1 MPRIPEFTIPTVDLQ
16 PQRMV
21 AAQSP
26 SIEPM
31 RNFAPEQMQKL
42 GEGILRAGQGAIM
55 IQNHIDDAKVRESD
69 SLLADYTAEALAN
82 RDTGYKFKIGKAAL
96 NSYQSTIDGY
106 NARRRDIEATLTNDV
121 QRKMFAQQAD
131 RRTNSFLTDV
141 NEHYVKQA
149 KVFDSATTSARIS
162 SKQRDAVTYRDD
174 PERLNQLL
182 RGQDSITSEVARL
195 AELNGM
201 PTVGEGSE
209 IYQDTVRSK
218 LAEVHSGIITSY
230 LAEDRVEDAAKY
242 FQKLDQ
248 QKDLDPETSSKMQSV
263 LRKRSEEYIS
273 YRIADEIHKGG
284 GSIVDKLNAVRAY
297 YESKDQK
304 DMTPDIRRMVEQKLR
319 QSDSDQR
326 VAEANQGVEDFTAAQ
341 EFLRKPENYRKTVD
355 DLATWDPER
364 WERLQKS
371 GKIDSL
377 VSWINN
383 GNRFY
388 TDPRALDELYVA
400 RELVEPTKIR
410 VPVVLPGAQD
420 VVMVTKTIKPLRD
433 MTPNEIRH
441 TYGGRLSDPELN
453 HWINV
458 AAGGRS
464 GRSSSGAGGMTVDDA
479 AKPTE
484 AMLDDMIRNTGRK
497 LGLIDPKDT
506 SKRVSG
512 KEAEYD
518 DFHQDIMIWSKT
530 AIQDEKTKEARLP
543 NVNDV
548 KQHLDNLLIEV
559 GKKNTAL
566 TSRLG
571 GRTDTPVN
579 KYEYARMTP
588 ADKAGVY
595 TVVNDAGTE
604 KLVTQANIA
613 IAANNQ
619 KLINALKSQ
628 GLAPT
633 DENIIRQYKAVTG
646 VFPGEPIPTPT
657 SQAMSD
663 AAKKLEQDA
672 LQKKLGQGGWS
683 EFFPPS
689 YDEPY
694 KHPFGRELK
703 SPDVD
708 LSGVWSAIKG
718 IPDAVWGM
726 AVNREPKPAQQLPN
740 GDLNPAYVAGVAQ
753 VKRWHNTEDATR
765 SFATMVKVAG
775 NKMPTDS
782 ALKQWLK
789 DSRPD
794 TFVNTGESPAG
805 SPSKVHQYI
814 VDIAEREAKVADKAN
829 ATAVAQKL
837 REMLPAWEKEQ
848 EAAKQAAWQKERKQ
862 IGAQFPDKFQ
872 QTKTDTVQAPVPN
885 VRKIEAD
892 YIDDARYDFIRL
904 VRASTDRYKFS
915 SEISDQDI
923 LNFMET
929 YDRKFGNVRSDSNIL
944 FESRTQMINDFAN
957 VLGSKSSTVN
967 ETISRMRTFALRMG
981 SNSVSE
987 YRKKNRL

>member
-42 GEGILRAGQGAIM
+42 GEGISRAGQGAIM

-82 RDTGYKFKIGKAAL
+82 RETGYKFKIGKAAL

-400 RELVEPTKIR
+400 RELVEPTKIL
-410 VPVVLPGAQD
+410 VPIKIPVVFPGTMD

-497 LGLIDPKDT
+497 LGLIDSKDT

-518 DFHQDIMIWSKT
+518 DFHEEIMRWSKT
-530 AIQDEKTKEARLP
+530 AIEDEKTKQARLP

-559 GKKNTAL
+559 GKKNTAR
-566 TSRLG
+566 TSFL

-579 KYEYARMTP
+579 KYEYARMTA
-588 ADKAGVY
+588 ADRAGVY
-595 TVVNDAGTE
+595 TVVNDGGTE

-683 EFFPPS
+683 EFFPSS
-689 YDEPY
+689 YDESY
-694 KHPFGRELK
+694 KNPFGRELT

-765 SFATMVKVAG
+765 SFATMVNNAG
-775 NKMPTDS
+775 DQVPTDA
-782 ALKQWLK
+782 ALKQWMQSAAPN
-789 DSRPD
+789 DISQ
-794 TFVNTGESPAG
+794 TGESFAG
-805 SPSKVHQYI
+805 STEKVFQYI
-814 VDIAEREAKVADKAN
+814 VDIAEREAKVSNKDN
-829 ATAVAQKL
+829 ASAAAQKL
-837 REMLPAWEKEQ
+837 REMIPAWREQ
-848 EAAKQAAWQKERKQ
+848 QQKERNKKK
-862 IGAQFPDKFQ
+862 PW
-872 QTKTDTVQAPVPN
+872 TDTRHLDNPESIQAM
-885 VRKIEAD
+885 
-892 YIDDARYDFIRL
+892 
-904 VRASTDRYKFS
+904 DRF
-915 SEISDQDI
+915 
-923 LNFMET
+923 
-929 YDRKFGNVRSDSNIL
+929 
-944 FESRTQMINDFAN
+944 
-957 VLGSKSSTVN
+957 SKSV
-967 ETISRMRTFALRMG
+967 L
-981 SNSVSE
+981 
-987 YRKKNRL
+987 KKDQNN

>member
-31 RNFAPEQMQKL
+31 RNFAPEQIQKL
-42 GEGILRAGQGAIM
+42 GEGISRAGQGAII

-82 RDTGYKFKIGKAAL
+82 RETGYKFKIGKAAL

-530 AIQDEKTKEARLP
+530 AIKDEKTKEARLP

-559 GKKNTAL
+559 GKKNTAWY
-566 TSRLG
+566 

-595 TVVNDAGTE
+595 TVVNDGGTE

-613 IAANNQ
+613 IAASNS

-633 DENIIRQYKAVTG
+633 DENIIRQYKAMTG

-657 SQAMSD
+657 SQAMSE
-663 AAKKLEQDA
+663 AAKQRQLR
-672 LQKKLGQGGWS
+672 QGGWES
-683 EFFPPS
+683 TFS
-689 YDEPY
+689 
-694 KHPFGRELK
+694 
-703 SPDVD
+703 
-708 LSGVWSAIKG
+708 W
-718 IPDAVWGM
+718 IPDPQEVVYSIANKSWNAGKAIVEASAAIPDSIWGM
-726 AVNREPKPAQQLPN
+726 VVNREPKPAQQLPN

-765 SFATMVKVAG
+765 SFATMVDSAD
-775 NKMPTDS
+775 NQMPTDS

-789 DSRPD
+789 DSLPD
-794 TFVNTGESPAG
+794 TFATTGESPAG
-805 SPSKVHQYI
+805 PRSKVHQYI
-814 VDIAEREAKVADKAN
+814 VDIAEREADVSNKAN

-837 REMLPAWEKEQ
+837 REMLPAWEKEH
-848 EAAKQAAWQKERKQ
+848 EAAWQKERKQ
-862 IGAQFPDKFQ
+862 MGAQFPDTFQ
-872 QTKTDTVQAPVPN
+872 QTKTDTRYNDASSNIQRSEEAAQALQKVA
-885 VRKIEAD
+885 KD
-892 YIDDARYDFIRL
+892 YSDAKHDFVSL
-904 VRASTDRYKFS
+904 VRTKAHRYKFS

-923 LNFMET
+923 LNFMDT
-929 YDRKFGNVRSDSNIL
+929 YDPKVGYEVGSNSL
-944 FESRTQMINDFAN
+944 FEARTRMIDNFAN
-957 VLGSKSSTVN
+957 DLGLKSSTIN
-967 ETISRMRTFALRMG
+967 ETLSRMRILAARMG

>member
-42 GEGILRAGQGAIM
+42 GEGISRAGQGAIM

-82 RDTGYKFKIGKAAL
+82 RETGYKFKIGKAAL

-218 LAEVHSGIITSY
+218 LAEVHSSIITSY

-410 VPVVLPGAQD
+410 VPIKIPVVFPGTMD

-497 LGLIDPKDT
+497 LGLIDSKDT

-518 DFHQDIMIWSKT
+518 DFHQEIMIWSKT
-530 AIQDEKTKEARLP
+530 AIEDEKTKEARLP
-543 NVNDV
+543 NVKDV

-559 GKKNTAL
+559 GKKNTAR
-566 TSRLG
+566 TSFL

-579 KYEYARMTP
+579 KYEYARMTA
-588 ADKAGVY
+588 ADRAGVY

-613 IAANNQ
+613 IAANNP

-633 DENIIRQYKAVTG
+633 DDNIIRQYKAVTG

-657 SQAMSD
+657 SQAMSE
-663 AAKKLEQDA
+663 AAKQRQLR
-672 LQKKLGQGGWS
+672 QGGWES
-683 EFFPPS
+683 TFS
-689 YDEPY
+689 
-694 KHPFGRELK
+694 
-703 SPDVD
+703 
-708 LSGVWSAIKG
+708 W
-718 IPDAVWGM
+718 IPDPQEVVYSIANKSWNAGKAIVEASAAIPDSIWGM
-726 AVNREPKPAQQLPN
+726 VVNREPKPAQQLPN

-765 SFATMVKVAG
+765 SFATMVNNAG
-775 NKMPTDS
+775 DQVPTDA
-782 ALKQWLK
+782 ALKQWMQNAAPN
-789 DSRPD
+789 DISQ
-794 TFVNTGESPAG
+794 TGESFAG
-805 SPSKVHQYI
+805 STEKVFQYI
-814 VDIAEREAKVADKAN
+814 VDIAEREAKVSNKDN
-829 ATAVAQKL
+829 ASAAAQKL
-837 REMLPAWEKEQ
+837 REMIPAWREQ
-848 EAAKQAAWQKERKQ
+848 QQKERNKKK
-862 IGAQFPDKFQ
+862 PW
-872 QTKTDTVQAPVPN
+872 TDTRHLDNPESIQA
-885 VRKIEAD
+885 
-892 YIDDARYDFIRL
+892 
-904 VRASTDRYKFS
+904 
-915 SEISDQDI
+915 
-923 LNFMET
+923 ME
-929 YDRKFGNVRSDSNIL
+929 RF
-944 FESRTQMINDFAN
+944 
-957 VLGSKSSTVN
+957 SKSV
-967 ETISRMRTFALRMG
+967 L
-981 SNSVSE
+981 
-987 YRKKNRL
+987 KKDHNN